1 MHRYITYKRLNY
13 SLKNQVKLETLPP
26 IESAA
31 EYHGL
36 LVHCHI
42 LKWKNEDQ
50 TDFSSAHWGW
60 KNCLQSYNQ
69 VQQNC

>member
-36 LVHCHI
+36 LVHCQI

-50 TDFSSAHWGW
+50 TDFSSTSTRSS
-60 KNCLQSYNQ
+60 KTVECNKM
-69 VQQNC
+69 